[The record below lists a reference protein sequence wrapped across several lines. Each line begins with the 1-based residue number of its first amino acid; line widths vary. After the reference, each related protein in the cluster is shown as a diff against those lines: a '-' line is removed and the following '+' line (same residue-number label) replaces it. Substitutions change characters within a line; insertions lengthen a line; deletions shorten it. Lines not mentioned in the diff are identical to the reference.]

1 MKVHLHA
8 SCWNEERMLPFFFR
22 HYDPVVDRY
31 FIHDNG
37 SSDRSLEM
45 LAAHP
50 RVTVLPLVLEG
61 DSLCQAAF
69 EKVNDFWLCSRGEA
83 DWVAVCNIDEFFHH
97 PDLPWYLAACRRRG
111 ITFIP
116 TRGYEMVSD
125 VFPAPGDDLSRTIR
139 RGARAPHYDKPSFFN
154 PDAITHSGFGMARH
168 TAAPQGRVLVPDRQ
182 EVVMLHYKNLGLD
195 YLTVRHAE
203 LGARMRELDRKKKWG
218 FQYDPELTVR
228 RFHEF
233 RAAAREVVPA
243 VTGGRR
249 ARGGHHMPRPVP
261 PPPAS

>member
-37 SSDRSLEM
+37 STDRSLEL

-50 RVTVLPLVLEG
+50 KVTVLPLELEG
-61 DSLCQAAF
+61 ESLCQAAF
-69 EKVNDFWLCSRGEA
+69 EKVNDFWLCSRGQA
-83 DWVAVCNIDEFFHH
+83 DWVAVCNIDEFFYHQ
-97 PDLPWYLAACRRRG
+97 DLAWYLAACRRRG
-111 ITFIP
+111 ITFLP

-125 VFPAPGDDLSRTIR
+125 TFPAPDHDLPRTIR
-139 RGARAPHYDKPSFFN
+139 HGTRAPHYDKPSFFN

-168 TAAPQGRVLVPDRQ
+168 TAAPRGRVLVPDRP
-182 EVVMLHYKNLGLD
+182 EMVMLHYKNLGLE
-195 YLTVRHAE
+195 YVRTRHAE

-218 FQYDPELTVR
+218 FQYDPELTVQ

-243 VTGGRR
+243 GVGGRR
-249 ARGGHHMPRPVP
+249 ARSHVRVPRPAPLPVL
-261 PPPAS
+261 

>member
-1 MKVHLHA
+1 
-8 SCWNEERMLPFFFR
+8 MLPFFFR

-37 SSDRSLEM
+37 SSDRSLEL

-97 PDLPWYLAACRRRG
+97 PDLPWYLDACRRRG

-116 TRGYEMVSD
+116 TRGYEMVSAA
-125 VFPAPGDDLSRTIR
+125 FPGPADDLSCTIR
-139 RGARAPHYDKPSFFN
+139 HGARAPHYDKPSFFN
-154 PDAITHSGFGMARH
+154 PDAIIRSGFGMARH
-168 TAAPQGRVLVPDRQ
+168 TAVPEGRVLLPDCP
-182 EVVMLHYKNLGLD
+182 EMVMLHYKNLGLD

-218 FQYDPELTVR
+218 FQYDPALTVQR
-228 RFHEF
+228 YHEF
-233 RAAAREVVPA
+233 RAAAREVVPSA
-243 VTGGRR
+243 TAGRR
-249 ARGGHHMPRPVP
+249 ARWDRRLPRPVP
-261 PPPAS
+261 PPPPAS